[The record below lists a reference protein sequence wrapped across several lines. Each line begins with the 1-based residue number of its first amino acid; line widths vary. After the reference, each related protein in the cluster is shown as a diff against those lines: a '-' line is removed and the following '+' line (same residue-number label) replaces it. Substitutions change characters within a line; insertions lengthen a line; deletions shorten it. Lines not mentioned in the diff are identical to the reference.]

1 MVPTTRN
8 IPRSRLLRLTASG
21 VARLSSFASSRGGG
35 GQKRVISRR
44 SSSKG
49 LDFSTIPCYRIV
61 PSLLVWRGI
70 LCSLRQDR
78 ADGRRHVAIGIA
90 GGLWIAGFLFP
101 AENLT
106 FRVFGVDYVTFFSEC
121 IPIPGKVKG
130 CRRRFAPPA
139 FFMGLSLGIE
149 KILILNEK
157 RKDSPIPGPNRGDA
171 YKRLKMKH
179 ENEEQTN

>member
-49 LDFSTIPCYRIV
+49 LDFSTILCYRIV

-70 LCSLRQDR
+70 LCSPRQDR
-78 ADGRRHVAIGIA
+78 ADGCLLSNCHRLCRRSSDRR
-90 GGLWIAGFLFP
+90 LSFR

-106 FRVFGVDYVTFFSEC
+106 FRVFGVDYVTFLANAFPFLERLRVADGDSL
-121 IPIPGKVKG
+121 
-130 CRRRFAPPA
+130 RRLFDFLTA
-139 FFMGLSLGIE
+139 FRIYTHG
-149 KILILNEK
+149 
-157 RKDSPIPGPNRGDA
+157 NRGTWG
-171 YKRLKMKH
+171 LV
-179 ENEEQTN
+179 